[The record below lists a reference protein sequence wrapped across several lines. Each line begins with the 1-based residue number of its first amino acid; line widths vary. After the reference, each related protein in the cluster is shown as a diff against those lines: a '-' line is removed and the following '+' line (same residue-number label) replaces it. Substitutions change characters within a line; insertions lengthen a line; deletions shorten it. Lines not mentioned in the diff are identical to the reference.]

1 MERNQKTVYFQKMIE
16 TDSHGDSCCFIYF
29 TGVLTPIKFGGILAK
44 KMLRTSKDYVK
55 KTAQVSKNGSCGGR
69 GRK

>member
-1 MERNQKTVYFQKMIE
+1 MKGNQETAYFRKISEMNLYGA
-16 TDSHGDSCCFIYF
+16 DCCFMCF